1 MTVSKKEEYDNQFTL
16 TRSEMAKELGITTN
30 ALKCRMRKGN
40 TEGLDFRHDGNKFLF
55 KRLRGNQHGQT
66 PLNIRPKGRWHDGNK
81 KKKKD
86 WSEIRRGVTHIGE
99 AKYPNEP
106 FRQHNELKILNR
118 ITKEVPQYVIDKINP
133 KLLSLAEQQYQS
145 ELLDKA
151 QGTFS
156 APKYYGGRTNTDT
169 HRNWKSNYSNL
180 EDNTFNPR
188 DKPQVNKGNYN
199 YYDGPS
205 NSDDGSVEIN
215 LDRVE
220 AKSVIQ
226 REPEFRNKVDEAIY
240 RAKKKYY

>member
-1 MTVSKKEEYDNQFTL
+1 MEKSKDQQYVEQYVL
-16 TRSEMAKELGITTN
+16 TRSEIAKELGISTN

-40 TEGLDFRHDGNKFLF
+40 TDGLEFRHDGEKFLF
-55 KRLRGNQHGQT
+55 KRLRGNQDAKPT
-66 PLNIRPKGRWHDGNK
+66 VVRPKGRWNSLNK

-86 WSEIRRGVTHIGE
+86 WSEVRRGVTHIGE

-106 FRQHNELKILNR
+106 FRKHNELKILNR
-118 ITKEVPQYVIDKINP
+118 ISKEVPQYVLDKINP

-156 APKYYGGRTNTDT
+156 EPKYYGGRTNTDT

-180 EDNTFNPR
+180 EDNSFNPR
-188 DKPQVNKGNYN
+188 DKPQVNTGNYN

-240 RAKKKYY
+240 RAKKNKY